1 MRVLCCQVE
10 VSATISSLVQWSPT
24 GCGVS
29 ESCNRT
35 STLITT
41 KILLLWAPIGNCLT
55 IY

>member
-1 MRVLCCQVE
+1 VGVVCCQVE
-10 VSATISSLVQWSPT
+10 VSATNSSLIQRSPT

-29 ESCNRT
+29 ESSNRT

-41 KILLLWAPIGNCLT
+41 KILLFWAPIGKRST